1 MNFYAYL
8 ILGVLYW
15 FLLNTLFS
23 HTHCPIYTLIYT
35 LSLTK
40 SGYLE
45 GLPDLS
51 ELHRVVIHGIRQ
63 ISFVAVVT
71 WSVFICSLT
80 DLRGCLCSGVVG
92 APRLTRFLPLVLV
105 VAIGGCIG
113 GCYWCESCHWSCRL
127 CYRLHENGSLGVKVP
142 SVVIAVKPSVVIWR
156 SY

>member
-80 DLRGCLCSGVVG
+80 DLRGWSCSGDVD

-105 VAIGGCIG
+105 VAIGGC
-113 GCYWCESCHWSCRL
+113 YWWL
-127 CYRLHENGSLGVKVP
+127 LLV
-142 SVVIAVKPSVVIWR
+142 
-156 SY
+156 